1 VVKLLDVT
9 KNGFLGVYFFLEMA
23 TIVSSLFP
31 LNPHL
36 PISPSAPHAYFNGTH
51 SELLCWFG
59 FWADFIFFKTNV
71 MGITATTWGPQIAQE
86 SAKFWFYAI
95 ATSILLS
102 LYQVFFV
109 VTPTRTAEKVVSQTT
124 DEKSTAPLAEK
135 TPQANSRSTEIY
147 RQLLI
152 DGCDLFVPG
161 SVVGWLPTEPLTVG
175 IFMSIS
181 SILAMSSMWP
191 KIQANAAAAAKKK

>member
-1 VVKLLDVT
+1 
-9 KNGFLGVYFFLEMA
+9 
-23 TIVSSLFP
+23 
-31 LNPHL
+31 
-36 PISPSAPHAYFNGTH
+36 
-51 SELLCWFG
+51 
-59 FWADFIFFKTNV
+59 
-71 MGITATTWGPQIAQE
+71 MGITATAWGPQIAQE

-109 VTPTRTAEKVVSQTT
+109 VTPARPAAKVISPTN
-124 DEKSTAPLAEK
+124 DEKAP
-135 TPQANSRSTEIY
+135 STEKSAPVPTQADTKSADLY

-161 SVVGWLPTEPLTVG
+161 SVIGWIPTEPLTVG

-181 SILAMSSMWP
+181 SALAMSSMWP